1 MTEIGL
7 FDAKTHLSALVDR
20 AEKGEEFLITR
31 HGHGV
36 ARLVPVREIQAIPR
50 VEALDTLIRFG
61 QGRKLIPAGGE
72 HGLHRS

>member
-50 VEALDTLIRFG
+50 IEALNTLIRFG
-61 QGRKLIPAGGE
+61 QGRKLTPAGGE
-72 HGLHRS
+72 HGLHRT

>member
-36 ARLVPVREIQAIPR
+36 AKLIPVRDPGTAERWQAL
-50 VEALDTLIRFG
+50 EALVRFG
-61 QGRKLIPAGGE
+61 QGRKLD
-72 HGLHRS
+72 